1 MVWRRWGECSFI
13 FSFDLAGC
21 SAVLY
26 KDWNCE
32 TQNAQMHS
40 HKYTHTHTK
49 VNSKRKSKI
58 NAILM
63 LSQRHCRHQWQ
74 WDEQKQQ
81 NHGDRQTEKGTLLTW
96 RHMMTW
102 WMPGGMERCTLL
114 GLSVLGRR
122 LRWST
127 QCWRFECT
135 PPRRGW
141 DWVWR
146 MCNVRIHRLSYTWT
160 HNMYAICHQAR
171 DKADDFRLIPSSRCS
186 IFACNNTVMP
196 LQSIVPCSLN
206 ALNSVQGYTKAQGI
220 LIPSWYHPDIILI
233 SSCSWLPI
241 CWATLEVAIGSVKL
255 HRFAPQL
262 PLTDC
267 TGTGNFWHSEACI
280 SKWRSRNQAHLGARH
295 VIFPLIMGIKWH

>member
-206 ALNSVQGYTKAQGI
+206 ALNSVQGYTRLKA
-220 LIPSWYHPDIILI
+220 SWYHPDIILT
-233 SSCSWLPI
+233 SSWYHPAHGYQSAEQPWRWLSGP
-241 CWATLEVAIGSVKL
+241 WN
-255 HRFAPQL
+255 
-262 PLTDC
+262 C
-267 TGTGNFWHSEACI
+267 TGLLPSFHSQIAQAQEI
-280 SKWRSRNQAHLGARH
+280 SGIARPASASGDHGIRHILGPSRY
-295 VIFPLIMGIKWH
+295 FPLNHGH